1 MAAMAAMAAMAVK
14 QPTRIGFSNSNLKGG
29 RLAALFCDLV
39 KRGNSE
45 PKNRNH
51 QAIPACL
58 G

>member
-1 MAAMAAMAAMAVK
+1 MAVMAVK